1 MKGQYLE
8 KIAEMDID
16 RIQEDHES
24 FLEISK
30 PIDSKTYK
38 IAL

>member
-16 RIQEDHES
+16 RI
-24 FLEISK
+24 
-30 PIDSKTYK
+30 
-38 IAL
+38 